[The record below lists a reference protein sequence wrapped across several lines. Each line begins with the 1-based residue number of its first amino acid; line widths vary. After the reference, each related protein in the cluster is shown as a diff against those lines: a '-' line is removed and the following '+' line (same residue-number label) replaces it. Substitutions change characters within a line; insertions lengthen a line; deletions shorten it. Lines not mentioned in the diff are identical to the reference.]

1 MWSAWRRGLSPS
13 LLNALDLPKRHTS
26 FLAPILFGFIEF
38 IMYKSPISMS
48 DKMLVSPASPGAV
61 LVQMSFSDQMQT
73 YNFTFPYITL
83 SSLKVDLAP
92 KF

>member
-1 MWSAWRRGLSPS
+1 
-13 LLNALDLPKRHTS
+13 
-26 FLAPILFGFIEF
+26 
-38 IMYKSPISMS
+38 MS
-48 DKMLVSPASPGAV
+48 DKMLMSPVSPGAV

-73 YNFTFPYITL
+73 YTFPFPYITL

>member
-1 MWSAWRRGLSPS
+1 
-13 LLNALDLPKRHTS
+13 
-26 FLAPILFGFIEF
+26 
-38 IMYKSPISMS
+38 MS
-48 DKMLVSPASPGAV
+48 DNMLMSPVSPGAV

-73 YNFTFPYITL
+73 YTFTFPYITL